1 MYPKGDV
8 PQWVVDA
15 LDVAGVSL
23 EGVALLK
30 PAHHFY
36 DEVRAMEPIPTE

>member
-15 LDVAGVSL
+15 LDVAGINLDSVTA
-23 EGVALLK
+23 VR
-30 PAHHFY
+30 PAHKFY
-36 DEVRAMEPIPTE
+36 EEVQSMQPIARV